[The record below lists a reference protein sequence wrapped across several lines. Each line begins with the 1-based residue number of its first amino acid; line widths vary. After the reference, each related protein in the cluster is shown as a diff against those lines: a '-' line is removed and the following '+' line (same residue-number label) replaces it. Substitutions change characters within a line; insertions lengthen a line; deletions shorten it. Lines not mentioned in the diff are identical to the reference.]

1 MQFDSII
8 YEKNKTECFYIAG
21 IVWVKAMHLI
31 DITQFGAT
39 TEVVL
44 TRCLSTLLL
53 HYMFPFN
60 VVIFIVTC
68 ISWLRC
74 WKNMPLNGVH
84 VHLRTV
90 PTIH

>member
-8 YEKNKTECFYIAG
+8 HEKNKTECFYIAG
-21 IVWVKAMHLI
+21 IVMVKGMHLI
-31 DITQFGAT
+31 DITQFGGT

-60 VVIFIVTC
+60 VLLHAFRDCDV
-68 ISWLRC
+68 
-74 WKNMPLNGVH
+74 G
-84 VHLRTV
+84 RTGR
-90 PTIH
+90 